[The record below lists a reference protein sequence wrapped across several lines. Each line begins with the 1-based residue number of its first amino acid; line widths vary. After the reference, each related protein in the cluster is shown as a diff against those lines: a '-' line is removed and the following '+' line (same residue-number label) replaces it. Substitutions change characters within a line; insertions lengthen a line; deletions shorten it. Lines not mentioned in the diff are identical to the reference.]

1 MGRRGLKHIAAR
13 DGDLLGQI
21 RVVLEEYRRRHHLG
35 DAGNRALALRVLFP
49 EDLIRFRV
57 IDDRR
62 GGTDIRH
69 EVAARVDLVAWQD
82 RVGHFAR
89 HRDCARTSQ
98 RQLPRL
104 RARRRVNGPLARRLD
119 GRRRF
124 CGFGASFR
132 RRVSRHDAETDHCRE
147 RKKTDPETC
156 FSVHV
161 ECPGPVF
168 SEVTSGSV
176 TKNS

>member
-1 MGRRGLKHIAAR
+1 MPPGLKKFIQRWLITTLAVLVAVYVVP
-13 DGDLLGQI
+13 GI
-21 RVVLEEYRRRHHLG
+21 RLEENNLWTPFVTALVLG
-35 DAGNRALALRVLFP
+35 ILFP
-49 EDLIRFRV
+49 QHFVRFGV

-69 EVAARVDLVAWQD
+69 EITARVDLVAWQD
-82 RVGHFAR
+82 RVGHLAR

-104 RARRRVNGPLARRLD
+104 RARRRVNGPLARRLA

-124 CGFGASFR
+124 CGFGARFC

-147 RKKTDPETC
+147 RKRTDPETC

-161 ECPGPVF
+161 ECPGPV
-168 SEVTSGSV
+168 V
-176 TKNS
+176 